1 MPGSST
7 VLRGN
12 NLFYQTLYIAAV
24 AVPATVTLSTTTN
37 NTLALPG
44 VRIGDFVDWNQQSTV
59 TGLSVSGMWVSA
71 KDVITIQ
78 WTNATTANIV
88 GTAAQPFLIQI
99 TRPENAV
106 DGGIAILPK
115 AII

>member
-12 NLFYQTLYIAAV
+12 NLFSQTLYIAAV
-24 AVPATVTLSTTTN
+24 AVPATVAASTTTN
-37 NTLALPG
+37 NTLALSG
-44 VRIGDFVDWNQQSTV
+44 VRIGDILDWNQQSTV
-59 TGLSVSGMWVSA
+59 AGLSVAAMYASA
-71 KDVITIQ
+71 KDVVTIQ
-78 WTNATTANIV
+78 WNNSTATPIS